1 MEPSDTYEA
10 GEQRERVD
18 AIRTSL
24 RENARDAVTLA
35 TLTAKVVELQSAVTK
50 AAVKAANAKT
60 TANATLAT
68 GIVQLSLMSG
78 RHRRSNARFS
88 VVTMTELP
96 PPQNA

>member
-1 MEPSDTYEA
+1 MEPSDAPEA
-10 GEQRERVD
+10 KKQRERVD

-24 RENARDAVTLA
+24 RENACDAATLA
-35 TLTAKVVELQSAVTK
+35 ALTAKVAELQSAV
-50 AAVKAANAKT
+50 VNAANAKT